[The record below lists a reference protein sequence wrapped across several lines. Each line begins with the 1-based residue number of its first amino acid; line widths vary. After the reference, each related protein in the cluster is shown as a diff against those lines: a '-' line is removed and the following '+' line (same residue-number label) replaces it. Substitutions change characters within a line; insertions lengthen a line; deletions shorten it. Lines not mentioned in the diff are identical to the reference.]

1 MQDKDKM
8 GIKDDKQGKIKDDEV
23 GKLGGDK
30 PLVTPKPDL
39 GKKDDVHSDKP

>member
-8 GIKDDKQGKIKDDEV
+8 DIKDDKGKINDEV

-39 GKKDDVHSDKP
+39 GKKDDVHSDKS